1 MSCRGPHEGCTGS
14 FLDGLLVVLC
24 RGLDAETI
32 REARQELRTIL
43 AEEYPHSISL
53 GYGGDYKLSY
63 LRSLVIAEG
72 HDHTLD
78 SSVLMD
84 ADLGGAGGGKRCV
97 GLIPVLRSRS
107 LDQTIESSLGG
118 IKAGF
123 LLRIISVHSVRTNS

>member
-84 ADLGGAGGGKRCV
+84 ADLQGLAV
-97 GLIPVLRSRS
+97 GSDVLDSFRSCEVDRW
-107 LDQTIESSLGG
+107 
-118 IKAGF
+118 IKPSNPPWEA
-123 LLRIISVHSVRTNS
+123 